1 MPSRRRETP
10 TPACTWVPEMPKPAT
25 SIDVSDT
32 GVATA
37 PRGYANTGVHIG
49 DVNLRTGAPVKTRY
63 RHQVQRIAP
72 DALIGREAEIA
83 AMAEFARSV
92 ETAGEYWCWE
102 AGPWSGKSALMSWF
116 VLHPPESVRI
126 VSFFVTARL
135 AAQNNRNAFV
145 ANVLE
150 QLLALLGE
158 DLPPLLNDNTQD
170 AHLLGLLTD
179 AADACHER
187 GESLVLV
194 VDGLDEDRGVTV
206 GAEAYS
212 IAALLPERLPASM
225 KVIVSRRP
233 NPPIPSDVGPRH
245 PLRNPATIR
254 VLEPSPAAEI
264 LRGDMEREL
273 DSLLLGSSEER
284 DLLGTLVA
292 AGGGLTASDLSS
304 LTGLPEAQVERQL
317 SVVSGRSF
325 SRRDSHF
332 PGMRAPDVFI
342 LAHEEL
348 QETARQ
354 RLGPAGLQPYRN
366 RLAEWAGGYADKG
379 WPEPVPDYLL
389 FGYHSLLLAEGD
401 LLAATD
407 LVTNPSRYNRML
419 GRSGSDANALSQI
432 NSVLR
437 AATVD
442 GQNLHIATKLAVHRE
457 HLLDRNSAMTI
468 KLPLA
473 WAKIGH
479 FSRAERLV
487 RSMVQPETECFV
499 LALLSAEL
507 HHHGQVDRAE
517 ALLQEALTAS
527 ASFSDS
533 QRRNWTRSAVVR
545 ALATTGRLDDAERL
559 ALSDGADI
567 GGRSRVI
574 RTVVQEAAR
583 ASDIARCDR
592 LIPLITAPFQQI
604 IALIAIADVDRSHAC
619 YGHLEKAL
627 VVHRT
632 LQAGEPKIR
641 AGMLLVKAL
650 MRKDRRD
657 RAADLLDDLEN
668 GSRDLQ
674 NASARAEAMASAARA
689 AIELGSA
696 DRAWTLI
703 DEAVGLLL
711 KSRGDAE
718 ARLRLVAAI
727 TYAYVEIGG
736 LEEAR
741 NFADSLEDPF
751 LRSESLVALGGRAA
765 SAGEEALAFTC
776 LQLAERMSRF
786 AFGPDRVDRTKAAAA
801 LISATRGNLREA
813 TRTANS
819 ITSAATRGKAFAA
832 VAHAA
837 GAHVKHWPTDF
848 LADPS
853 LDVPN
858 FRRVRLALIQGVAS
872 AGATGVAVE
881 MAMEISN
888 ETQRRRAMTVI
899 TEAVAIRG
907 ELDEATAMA
916 QTIRNNDAVVAAV
929 AGAAATQGQ
938 LARVEALCSTIK
950 ARGPLNRARRA
961 VAEAAA
967 RTGDLDRAL
976 SIVAGVSPQT
986 LQEQARGAVVVGLAG
1001 AGRIADAERVAAAV
1015 EGAGMRNRVM
1025 AALAV
1030 AEAEAGNLDR
1040 SAVAAGRVT
1049 NPGLITE
1056 SFATAAITR
1065 GGDAGRCLLA
1075 RALLHGPW
1083 VGCVAALHRLDPEA
1097 LDVAESS
1104 LQETTRHAQIR
1115 EP

>member
-1 MPSRRRETP
+1 
-10 TPACTWVPEMPKPAT
+10 MPKPTT

-32 GVATA
+32 GAATA

-49 DVNLRTGAPVKTRY
+49 EVNLQTGAPVKTRY

-72 DALIGREAEIA
+72 DALTGRDAEIA
-83 AMAEFARSV
+83 TMAEFARSAD
-92 ETAGEYWCWE
+92 TAGEYWCWE

-135 AAQNNRNAFV
+135 AAQNNRTAFV

-158 DLPPLLNDNTQD
+158 DLPPLLNDTTQD
-170 AHLLGLLTD
+170 AHLLGLLED
-179 AADACHER
+179 AADACQER

-206 GAEAYS
+206 GAEAHS
-212 IAALLPERLPASM
+212 IAALLPERLPATM
-225 KVIVSRRP
+225 RAIVARRP
-233 NPPIPSDVGPRH
+233 NPPIPADVSVRH
-245 PLRNPATIR
+245 PLRNPATVR
-254 VLEPSPAAEI
+254 VLEPSPAAQI
-264 LRGDMEREL
+264 VRGDMEREL

-304 LTGLPEAQVERQL
+304 LTGLSKARVERQL

-325 SRRDSHF
+325 SRRESHLLS
-332 PGMRAPDVFI
+332 MSAAEIFI

-348 QETARQ
+348 QETAR
-354 RLGPAGLQPYRN
+354 RTLGPDGLQPYRN
-366 RLAEWAGGYADKG
+366 RLAEWADGYADRG

-401 LLAATD
+401 LQAATD
-407 LVTNPSRYNRML
+407 LVTNPSRYNRVL
-419 GRSGSDANALSQI
+419 GRSGSDADALSQI

-442 GQNLHIATKLAVHRE
+442 EQNLPMAARLAVHRD

-507 HHHGQVDRAE
+507 HHRGQTDRAE
-517 ALLQEALTAS
+517 ALLKEASAAS

-533 QRRNWTRSAVVR
+533 QRRNWTRSAVVF

-559 ALSDGADI
+559 AMSDAADT

-574 RTVVQEAAR
+574 RMVVQEAAR
-583 ASDIARCDR
+583 ASDIARCER
-592 LIPLITAPFQQI
+592 LIPLITAPFQQVK
-604 IALIAIADVDRSHAC
+604 ALIATADADRSDDTFG
-619 YGHLEKAL
+619 YLDKAL
-627 VVHRT
+627 AAHRS
-632 LQAGEPKIR
+632 LEAGEPKIR

-650 MRKDRRD
+650 IRKERRD
-657 RAADLLDDLEN
+657 RAAELLNDLETE
-668 GSRDLQ
+668 SRDLQ
-674 NASARAEAMASAARA
+674 KASVRAEATVSAARA
-689 AIELGSA
+689 AIELGS
-696 DRAWTLI
+696 DDQAWTFI

-711 KSRGDAE
+711 KSGGDAE
-718 ARLRLVAAI
+718 TRLRLVAAI

-751 LRSESLVALGGRAA
+751 LRSESLVALGGSAA
-765 SAGEEALAFTC
+765 SKGEEALAYTW
-776 LQLAERMSRF
+776 LQMAEKISRF
-786 AFGPDRVDRTKAAAA
+786 AFGPDRVDRTKAASA

-813 TRTANS
+813 TEIANS
-819 ITSAATRGKAFAA
+819 ITSAASRSKAFAA
-832 VAHAA
+832 VAHAG
-837 GAHVKHWPTDF
+837 GAHVKHWPNDF
-848 LADPS
+848 LTDPS
-853 LDVPN
+853 PDVSN
-858 FRRVRLALIQGVAS
+858 FRRMRLALIQGVAS
-872 AGATGVAVE
+872 AGATGLAVK
-881 MAMEISN
+881 MAMEITN

-929 AGAAATQGQ
+929 ADAAATQGQ
-938 LARVEALCSTIK
+938 LTRVEALYNTIK
-950 ARGPLNRARRA
+950 ARGPLNRAQRA
-961 VAEAAA
+961 LAEATA

-976 SIVAGVSPQT
+976 SIVADVSPQA
-986 LQEQARGAVVVGLAG
+986 LQDQARVAVVVGLAE
-1001 AGRIADAERVAAAV
+1001 AGRIADAGQVAAAV
-1015 EGAGMRNRVM
+1015 QGTAMRNRVM

-1040 SAVAAGRVT
+1040 SAVAADRVA

-1056 SFATAAITR
+1056 SFATAAISR
-1065 GGDAGRCLLA
+1065 GGGAGRCLLA
-1075 RALLHGPW
+1075 RALLHGSW
-1083 VGCVAALHRLDPEA
+1083 VGCVVALHHLDPEA
-1097 LDVAESS
+1097 LDMAESA
-1104 LQETTRHAQIR
+1104 LHETTRHAEIR
-1115 EP
+1115 APQ

>member
-1 MPSRRRETP
+1 
-10 TPACTWVPEMPKPAT
+10 
-25 SIDVSDT
+25 
-32 GVATA
+32 
-37 PRGYANTGVHIG
+37 
-49 DVNLRTGAPVKTRY
+49 
-63 RHQVQRIAP
+63 
-72 DALIGREAEIA
+72 
-83 AMAEFARSV
+83 MAEFARSAD
-92 ETAGEYWCWE
+92 TAGEYWCWE

-116 VLHPPESVRI
+116 VLHPPECVRI

-158 DLPPLLNDNTQD
+158 DLPPLLNDTTQD
-170 AHLLGLLTD
+170 AHLLGLLDD
-179 AADACHER
+179 AADACRER

-206 GAEAYS
+206 GAEAHS

-225 KVIVSRRP
+225 RVIVSRRP
-233 NPPIPSDVGPRH
+233 NPPIPADVGARH
-245 PLRNPATIR
+245 PLRNPATVR
-254 VLEPSPAAEI
+254 VLEPSPAAQI
-264 LRGDMEREL
+264 VRGDMEREL

-304 LTGLPEAQVERQL
+304 LTGLPEATVERQL

-325 SRRDSHF
+325 SRRDGHF
-332 PGMRAPDVFI
+332 PSMPARDVFI

-348 QETARQ
+348 QETAR
-354 RLGPAGLQPYRN
+354 RTLGPDGLQPYRN
-366 RLAEWAGGYADKG
+366 RLAEWADGHAARG

-401 LLAATD
+401 LLAATE
-407 LVTNPSRYNRML
+407 LVTNPNRYNRML
-419 GRSGSDANALSQI
+419 GRSGSDADAVSQI

-437 AATVD
+437 AATLD
-442 GQNLHIATKLAVHRE
+442 GQNLPMATKLAVHRDY
-457 HLLDRNSAMTI
+457 LLDRNSAMTI

-499 LALLSAEL
+499 LALLSGEL
-507 HHHGQVDRAE
+507 HHRGQVDRAE
-517 ALLQEALTAS
+517 ALLKEASAAS
-527 ASFSDS
+527 ASFPDS

-545 ALATTGRLDDAERL
+545 ALAATGRLDDAERL
-559 ALSDGADI
+559 AMSDAADT

-574 RTVVQEAAR
+574 RTVVEEAAR
-583 ASDIARCDR
+583 VSDIARCER
-592 LIPLITAPFQQI
+592 LIPLVRAPFQRVM
-604 IALIAIADVDRSHAC
+604 ALIATADADRSDDSLG
-619 YGHLEKAL
+619 YLDRAL
-627 VVHRT
+627 AAHRT
-632 LQAGEPKIR
+632 LEAGEPKIR

-650 MRKDRRD
+650 MRKERRD
-657 RAADLLDDLEN
+657 RAAELFGDLEA
-668 GSRDLQ
+668 GSRGLQ
-674 NASARAEAMASAARA
+674 KASTRAEAMVSAARA
-689 AIELGSA
+689 AIELGLV
-696 DRAWTLI
+696 DRAQILI
-703 DEAVGLLL
+703 DEAEGLLL
-711 KSRGDAE
+711 KSGADAE
-718 ARLRLVAAI
+718 TRLRLVAAI

-736 LEEAR
+736 LAAAR
-741 NFADSLEDPF
+741 GFADSLEDPF
-751 LRSESLVALGGRAA
+751 LRSESLVALGGSAA
-765 SAGEEALAFTC
+765 STGEEALALTW
-776 LQLAERMSRF
+776 LQMAEKISRF

-813 TRTANS
+813 TRIANS
-819 ITSAATRGKAFAA
+819 ITSSASRGKAFVA
-832 VAHAA
+832 VARVG

-872 AGATGVAVE
+872 AGATGLALQ
-881 MAMEISN
+881 MAQEISD
-888 ETQRRRAMTVI
+888 ETPRRRAMTVI
-899 TEAVAIRG
+899 TEALAIRG
-907 ELDEATAMA
+907 ELDEATALA

-929 AGAAATQGQ
+929 ADAAATKGQ
-938 LARVEALCSTIK
+938 LARVEALYSTIR

-961 VAEAAA
+961 LAKAAA

-976 SIVAGVSPQT
+976 SIVAGVSPQV
-986 LQEQARGAVVVGLAG
+986 LQDQARGAVVDGLAG
-1001 AGRIADAERVAAAV
+1001 AGRIVEAERVAATV
-1015 EGAGMRNRVM
+1015 EGPGMRNRVM

-1049 NPGLITE
+1049 NPRLITE
-1056 SFATAAITR
+1056 SFATAAISR
-1065 GGDAGRCLLA
+1065 GGSAGRCLLA
-1075 RALLHGPW
+1075 RALLHGAW
-1083 VGCVAALHRLDPEA
+1083 VGCVVALHRLDPEA
-1097 LDVAESS
+1097 LEVAESA
-1104 LQETTRHAQIR
+1104 LQETTRHAEMGTSR
-1115 EP
+1115 